1 MATKNQIYEVLRVVN
16 RSMPERREYQSLHR
30 SITSIH
36 SGQKQMSSDIK
47 EISTYVRNGNGND
60 K

>member
-1 MATKNQIYEVLRVVN
+1 MATKNQIYEALKFAN

-36 SGQKQMSSDIK
+36 TGQKQMSSDIR
-47 EISTYVRNGNGND
+47 EISTYVRSGNGND